1 MKINFQII
9 ISINFCWSWR
19 IYVRCTYATCGS
31 NFFQKERANI
41 LNGVAE
47 RNLCARL
54 ALYIE
59 LEMER
64 IGLQGYYA
72 DVEYNR
78 KQNGAVKTIMDDE
91 YQIIRINCDLILH
104 SRGEIIQRDNLIAVE
119 MKKIER
125 PQYEKI
131 VTSIDSGQWR
141 KKLWWY
147 MVIWWRNA
155 PRACMWLRIRIFP
168 WNW

>member
-1 MKINFQII
+1 MLDVLMRHAVQ
-9 ISINFCWSWR
+9 
-19 IYVRCTYATCGS
+19 T
-31 NFFQKERANI
+31 FFQKERANI

-59 LEMER
+59 LEMEQV
-64 IGLQGYYA
+64 GLQGYYA

-125 PQYEKI
+125 PQYEKDSDI
-131 VTSIDSGQWR
+131 NRLRAMTKKVMMIYGHLMEKRTQSMYVVTNTDISL
-141 KKLWWY
+141 KLITLIG
-147 MVIWWRNA
+147 VI
-155 PRACMWLRIRIFP
+155 MLSLLLKVK
-168 WNW
+168 

>member
-1 MKINFQII
+1 MLDVLMRHAVQ
-9 ISINFCWSWR
+9 
-19 IYVRCTYATCGS
+19 T
-31 NFFQKERANI
+31 FFQKEQANI

-64 IGLQGYYA
+64 VGLQGYYA

-119 MKKIER
+119 MKKSER
-125 PQYEKI
+125 PQYEKDSDI
-131 VTSIDSGQWR
+131 NRLRAMTKKVMMIYGHLMEKRTQSMYVVTKTDISL
-141 KKLWWY
+141 KLITLIG
-147 MVIWWRNA
+147 VI
-155 PRACMWLRIRIFP
+155 MLSLLLKVK
-168 WNW
+168 

>member
-1 MKINFQII
+1 MLDVLMKRAVQ
-9 ISINFCWSWR
+9 
-19 IYVRCTYATCGS
+19 T
-31 NFFQKERANI
+31 FFQKERANI

-64 IGLQGYYA
+64 VGFQGYYA

-91 YQIIRINCDLILH
+91 YKIIRINCDLILH
-104 SRGEIIQRDNLIAVE
+104 SRGEIVQIDNLIAVE

-125 PQYEKI
+125 PQYEKESDVNRLRAMTKKSMMI
-131 VTSIDSGQWR
+131 YGHLMEKRTRSMYVVTNTGIFLKSITSI
-141 KKLWWY
+141 
-147 MVIWWRNA
+147 
-155 PRACMWLRIRIFP
+155 
-168 WNW
+168 